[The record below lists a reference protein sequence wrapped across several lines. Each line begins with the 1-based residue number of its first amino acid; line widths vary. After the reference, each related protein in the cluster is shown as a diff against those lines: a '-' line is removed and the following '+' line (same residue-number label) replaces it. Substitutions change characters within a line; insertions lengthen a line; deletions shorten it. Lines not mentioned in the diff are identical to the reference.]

1 MGLPGGGAGQI
12 DEAGPM
18 LKFVSKALLSVV
30 MDKTARDKLDAHREA
45 KEKLKASTGDAPAK
59 DAAGTAADK
68 APAAN
73 GKKRAAKPDNRPREM
88 TDERKR
94 IIKEALAIQRQ
105 KSEIFD
111 ALDDDSKAKLLIAA
125 VRAMGLSPAEI
136 ERTLKPRKP
145 GIKGP
150 GRA

>member
-1 MGLPGGGAGQI
+1 
-12 DEAGPM
+12 M

-59 DAAGTAADK
+59 DAAGTATDK
-68 APAAN
+68 VPAAG

-125 VRAMGLSPAEI
+125 VKAMGLSPAEI
-136 ERTLKPRKP
+136 ERTLKPKKP

>member
-1 MGLPGGGAGQI
+1 
-12 DEAGPM
+12 M

-68 APAAN
+68 
-73 GKKRAAKPDNRPREM
+73 KRAVKPDNRPREM

-125 VRAMGLSPAEI
+125 VKAMGLSPAEI
-136 ERTLKPRKP
+136 ERTLKPKKP

>member
-1 MGLPGGGAGQI
+1 
-12 DEAGPM
+12 M

-30 MDKTARDKLDAHREA
+30 MDKTAREKLDARREA
-45 KEKLKASTGDAPAK
+45 KEKLKASTGDAPIK
-59 DAAGTAADK
+59 DSAGTAAD
-68 APAAN
+68 
-73 GKKRAAKPDNRPREM
+73 KKRAAKPDNRPREM

-125 VRAMGLSPAEI
+125 VKAMGLSPAEI
-136 ERTLKPRKP
+136 ERTLKPKKP

>member
-1 MGLPGGGAGQI
+1 
-12 DEAGPM
+12 M

-30 MDKTARDKLDAHREA
+30 MDKTAREKLEAHREA
-45 KEKLKASTGDAPAK
+45 KEKLKAASGDAQTKDAAAK
-59 DAAGTAADK
+59 DAAATAADK
-68 APAAN
+68 APATPE
-73 GKKRAAKPDNRPREM
+73 KKRAAKPDNRPREM

-125 VRAMGLSPAEI
+125 VKAMGLSPAEI

-145 GIKGP
+145 GLKGP

>member
-1 MGLPGGGAGQI
+1 
-12 DEAGPM
+12 M

-30 MDKTARDKLDAHREA
+30 MDKTAREKLDARREA
-45 KEKLKASTGDAPAK
+45 KEKLKASTGDAPTK
-59 DAAGTAADK
+59 DVAAT
-68 APAAN
+68 AAN

-125 VRAMGLSPAEI
+125 VKAMGLSPAEI
-136 ERTLKPRKP
+136 ERTLKPKKP

>member
-1 MGLPGGGAGQI
+1 
-12 DEAGPM
+12 M

-45 KEKLKASTGDAPAK
+45 KEKLKASTGDVPAK
-59 DAAGTAADK
+59 DAVATAADK

-125 VRAMGLSPAEI
+125 VKAMGLSPAEI

>member
-1 MGLPGGGAGQI
+1 
-12 DEAGPM
+12 M

-30 MDKTARDKLDAHREA
+30 MDKTAREKLDAHREA
-45 KEKLKASTGDAPAK
+45 KEKLKASTGDAPPK
-59 DAAGTAADK
+59 DTAAATAADK
-68 APAAN
+68 VPAAG
-73 GKKRAAKPDNRPREM
+73 GKQRAAKPDNRPREM
-88 TDERKR
+88 TDERKQ

-125 VRAMGLSPAEI
+125 VKAMGLSPAEI
-136 ERTLKPRKP
+136 ERTLKPKKP

>member
-1 MGLPGGGAGQI
+1 
-12 DEAGPM
+12 M

-30 MDKTARDKLDAHREA
+30 MDKTAREKLEAHREA
-45 KEKLKASTGDAPAK
+45 KEKLKAAGAEAKEAPKTA
-59 DAAGTAADK
+59 DTAAAK
-68 APAAN
+68 GLASPPTPFETTP
-73 GKKRAAKPDNRPREM
+73 AKPDNRPREM
-88 TDERKR
+88 TDERRR

-111 ALDDDSKAKLLIAA
+111 QLDDDAKAKLLIAA
-125 VRAMGLSPAEI
+125 VKAMGISPAEV
-136 ERTLKPRKP
+136 ERVLKPRKP

>member
-1 MGLPGGGAGQI
+1 
-12 DEAGPM
+12 M

-30 MDKTARDKLDAHREA
+30 MDKNAREKLEAHREA
-45 KEKLKASTGDAPAK
+45 KEKLKASTEEAQAK
-59 DAAGTAADK
+59 GAAKAADTGAPK
-68 APAAN
+68 ALASPPTPFETTP
-73 GKKRAAKPDNRPREM
+73 GKGDNRPREM
-88 TDERKR
+88 TDERRR

-111 ALDDDSKAKLLIAA
+111 QLDDDAKAKLLIAA
-125 VRAMGLSPAEI
+125 VKAMGISPAEV
-136 ERTLKPRKP
+136 ERALKPRKP